1 MGRPRRGGKGMA
13 CDVGVTRG
21 ENGRSRSRTRFV
33 ATLVRGINTR
43 EPVGDSSARGRLP
56 RGLRHARRPAH
67 DAALEIVVRDLVL
80 ARADA
85 SAHRYPRLVHGLGVA
100 RNEWVPPV
108 EVASLGQKAIGAAWR
123 QPHDSVYI
131 SGG

>member
-1 MGRPRRGGKGMA
+1 MSA
-13 CDVGVTRG
+13 
-21 ENGRSRSRTRFV
+21 
-33 ATLVRGINTR
+33 
-43 EPVGDSSARGRLP
+43 DSSARGRLP

-85 SAHRYPRLVHGLGVA
+85 PAHRDPGLVHGLGVA

-108 EVASLGQKAIGAAWR
+108 EVASLGQKAIGATRR
-123 QPHDSVYI
+123 QPHDSFYI
-131 SGG
+131 SGGYPNAILHLRGSVGIVAATARVA